1 MSKFEVFLIKNIKIL
16 EKHLKALKTFS
27 KIHIRC
33 KYFKNFLPF
42 HLLSLKTHLT
52 NHIVKS
58 QLHSSLSS
66 HPATQFSFQLFLR
79 QKKFHP
85 SEGKARNW
93 IMEASKNH
101 EYFIIIPPSIDT
113 SLKAQK
119 ASSLYT
125 DLHFVP
131 LFFSLWEARSLLM
144 ETRRDSKMA
153 NNLILSF

>member
-1 MSKFEVFLIKNIKIL
+1 MCKKSLKNVKKVPKIKKHPKNIKNL
-16 EKHLKALKTFS
+16 
-27 KIHIRC
+27 HIIFDVNIPIIFYLSINP
-33 KYFKNFLPF
+33 K
-42 HLLSLKTHLT
+42 HLLSLIIHLT

-79 QKKFHP
+79 QNKEEKIHP

-131 LFFSLWEARSLLM
+131 LFFSLWEARSL
-144 ETRRDSKMA
+144 
-153 NNLILSF
+153 SFS

>member
-1 MSKFEVFLIKNIKIL
+1 MPKNVKKVPKIKKHPKNIKNLHTIFDVNIPIIFYL
-16 EKHLKALKTFS
+16 SIHPKHLL
-27 KIHIRC
+27 II
-33 KYFKNFLPF
+33 
-42 HLLSLKTHLT
+42 HLT

-79 QKKFHP
+79 QEKKKKIHP

-153 NNLILSF
+153 NNLIL